1 MPTRPK
7 SLCRKPGCV
16 QAISSPGFCE
26 KHVKSSDGWSQ
37 TNRASPSARGY
48 DWKWR
53 KTRGRILERDSGLC
67 QLCLEQGLLIPA
79 SEVDHI
85 VSRANGGNDDSD
97 NLQAICRSCHK
108 KKTNREK
115 LNLEVGGYSNVRNFV
130 SRPGGD
136 PKKDGR
142 RIR

>member
-37 TNRASPSARGY
+37 TNRASSSARGY

-85 VSRANGGNDDSD
+85 VSRANGGNDNSD

-115 LNLEVGGYSNVRNFV
+115 LNPESGGYSNVSTFL
-130 SRPGGD
+130 SRPGED

>member
-26 KHVKSSDGWSQ
+26 KHIKNSDGWSQ

-115 LNLEVGGYSNVRNFV
+115 LNLEGGGYSNVSTFL